1 MKAQLL
7 VLSAAGL
14 LLSAAPFSAQAAPAD
29 VERYVAI
36 ASQDAGER
44 LTDRGVALGD
54 KTIAV
59 RARVGLDRLN
69 GAQVVRTSGS
79 AELDDQVA
87 AALRNVRT
95 AKAPP
100 ELVGREVTLT
110 LGQPALASTIAKR

>member
-14 LLSAAPFSAQAAPAD
+14 LLSAAPFSACAAPAD
-29 VERYVAI
+29 VERYVAA
-36 ASQDAGER
+36 ASNDADAR
-44 LTDRGVALGD
+44 LADRGVALAG
-54 KTIAV
+54 KTVTV
-59 RARVGLDRLN
+59 RARIGLDRLN
-69 GAQVVRTSGS
+69 GAQVVQTSGS

-87 AALRNVRT
+87 SALRNVKT

-110 LGQPALASTIAKR
+110 LGQPASTLATR

>member
-1 MKAQLL
+1 MKAQLF

-14 LLSAAPFSAQAAPAD
+14 LLAAAPLSAQAAPAD
-29 VERYVAI
+29 VERYVAV

-54 KTIAV
+54 KTVTV
-59 RARVGLDRLN
+59 RARIGLDRLN

-95 AKAPP
+95 DKAPP

-110 LGQPALASTIAKR
+110 LGQPAVATSIAKR

>member
-14 LLSAAPFSAQAAPAD
+14 LLAAAPLTAQAAPAD
-29 VERYVAI
+29 VQRYVQKA
-36 ASQDAGER
+36 AGDAGER
-44 LTDRGVALGD
+44 LTDKGVALGNRTVTV
-54 KTIAV
+54 K
-59 RARVGLDRLN
+59 ARVGLDRLN
-69 GAQVVRTSGS
+69 GAQVVGSSGS

-87 AALRNVRT
+87 TALRNVRT

-110 LGQPALASTIAKR
+110 LGQPAEASAIATR